1 MRKIIITILLLAI
14 PATPAHSKANT
25 EQRCPK
31 WEPLMQKYN
40 LPIKGK
46 VNFSYLAWRESR
58 CISRAVGWNMKDG
71 YSLADCPDGRYHV
84 MRKCVGVDSH
94 DVGLLQINSS
104 WFSLTKKMC
113 GHTTNSR
120 VLMKPDCN
128 LRVASYLYHH
138 GGGAANWGYP
148 SDRPS
153 RKL

>member
-1 MRKIIITILLLAI
+1 MRKIIITILLLAV
-14 PATPAHSKANT
+14 PATPAHSKSNI

-58 CISRAVGWNMKDG
+58 CIPQSVGWNLHKEA
-71 YSLADCPDGRYHV
+71 SLATCPDGRYHV
-84 MRKCVGVDSH
+84 MRKCAAVKSW
-94 DVGLLQINSS
+94 DVGILQINSS
-104 WFSLTKKMC
+104 WFSLTKKLC
-113 GHTTNSR
+113 GHNTRSR

-148 SDRPS
+148 SDKPS
-153 RKL
+153 REL

>member
-1 MRKIIITILLLAI
+1 MRKIIITILLLAV

-58 CISRAVGWNMKDG
+58 CISRAVGWNLHKGASIKD
-71 YSLADCPDGRYHV
+71 CRNGRYHV
-84 MRKCVGVDSH
+84 MRKCSAVKSWDVGV
-94 DVGLLQINSS
+94 LQINSS
-104 WFSLTKKMC
+104 WYTLTTKIC
-113 GHTTNSR
+113 GKNTHTK
-120 VLMKPDCN
+120 VLMKPECN
-128 LRVASYLYHH
+128 IKVAAYLYHK